1 MYARGHWEIPS
12 MPKRAWR
19 VESYHITNKTRIIS
33 WKQPLEN
40 GCQKLSIMTLVP
52 HSNMLG
58 RYKTHLVTNGL
69 SPNFWLVDP
78 HPIAHSISMLLGN
91 ETPIPKNYLGLR
103 AIRQLV
109 PQDHP
114 SSELVLKKPRISI
127 NRRMIFPLAMSQ
139 NWVNQIHWRIR
150 SGIIFQFKDC
160 HKSGAVTQIC

>member
-58 RYKTHLVTNGL
+58 RYKTHLVQQVTHKVTCCHKWSITKFVVGWPASHSTFHLHVAWQRNPYPKKL
-69 SPNFWLVDP
+69 SGTSSHSHWYPRIIPVRNWCWKNL
-78 HPIAHSISMLLGN
+78 ISISRG
-91 ETPIPKNYLGLR
+91 
-103 AIRQLV
+103 
-109 PQDHP
+109 
-114 SSELVLKKPRISI
+114 
-127 NRRMIFPLAMSQ
+127 MIFPLAMSQ
-139 NWVNQIHWRIR
+139 NWVNQIHFIEW
-150 SGIIFQFKDC
+150 
-160 HKSGAVTQIC
+160 